1 MKEIGMK
8 RIATLVRESEAMA
21 VRKAVCMAG
30 AESVVITPITPHSD
44 AIDSWPWY
52 GEHGHVQLE
61 VRTDDSH
68 YGGIVSA
75 IKRAVYVGNIAFSVR
90 NDRQVR
96 CSA

>member
-1 MKEIGMK
+1 MK
-8 RIATLVRESEAMA
+8 RITTLLRESQAMT

-30 AESVVITPITPHSD
+30 AESVVITPVTPHSD
-44 AIDSWPWY
+44 LIDSWLWH

-75 IKRAVYVGNIAFSVR
+75 IKRTVHVGNIAFPAC
-90 NDRQVR
+90 NDSQLS
-96 CSA
+96 CAA